1 MVKPVPALPGATC
14 GKVPAGHVPMVVGA
28 EGEDMQRFIVPAELL
43 GRPPIVELLRRAAQE
58 YKYTRR
64 GPLRIPFPV
73 VTFRRLLGAL
83 TGTAAAVGPDG
94 GLTFACFA
102 MVVWDEIPSVAG
114 SFFCCFSF
122 LEACVVL
129 SVFLLF

>member
-1 MVKPVPALPGATC
+1 VAPGAVVKPVPALPGATC

-73 VTFRRLLGAL
+73 VAFRRLLGAL
-83 TGTAAAVGPDG
+83 TGTAAVVGPDG

-102 MVVWDEIPSVAG
+102 MVV
-114 SFFCCFSF
+114 
-122 LEACVVL
+122 
-129 SVFLLF
+129 